1 VKFVAALLLIAYLP
15 LARGASN
22 RQWTVVRSPH
32 FEVYSQAGEQDG
44 RSALLWLEQLRA
56 FFVRGSAAQ
65 AGRDL
70 ESHGPVRV
78 VGFQSAKE
86 YAAFRLQPAADAY
99 YVGGEAMDYIV
110 MPRLG
115 PEEFGVAAH
124 EYAHLVLHSLRL
136 RPPPWLAEGIAE
148 FFSTVRIGENG
159 GLIGGDLPMRTRTL
173 RQRPWIPLAQLLALP
188 ANSPMRADRNTADV
202 FYAESWALTQMLIFS
217 PGYAAGFSQF
227 WDAAQTGAS
236 DAEMLAHVY
245 GKPLSAITADLR
257 DWIQRPRSG
266 VPLPGIPNVNQHV
279 EVSVLPGFESRLLIA
294 DLLYACADLGRAKT
308 AYSALAKER
317 PEDARVAAAL
327 GDIALREGDPSTG
340 REQWKRAMQLG
351 IRDATLYYQY
361 AILAEDAKVPA
372 SDIESALRRAIE
384 LRSNFDDARYKL
396 GLLESN
402 RGCYAAALEQFRAM
416 RSVPAERAYGY
427 WTAVASAL
435 TETDQ
440 REEAKDA
447 AGKAMHYATNADERA
462 SASRLAYAAE
472 TDLTVQIS
480 HDPNGNLQMV
490 TARKPHGTNDWNPF
504 IEPGDH
510 IVYIEGQIRK
520 VECSAGKITGFRVA
534 TASTALEIALP
545 DPSRVLIR
553 GGTPEFV
560 CGADDERKVAIQY
573 AAIEKHAAV
582 DGVLRGMQFR

>member
-1 VKFVAALLLIAYLP
+1 VKFVAALVLVAYLP

-22 RQWTVVRSPH
+22 KQWTLVRSPH
-32 FEVYSQAGEQDG
+32 FEVYSQAGERDG

-56 FFVRGSAAQ
+56 FFVRTSAAQ
-65 AGRDL
+65 AGPDL

-78 VGFQSAKE
+78 IGFQSAKE
-86 YAAFRLQPAADAY
+86 YAAFRLQAAADAY
-99 YVGGEAMDYIV
+99 FVGGEAIDYIV

-136 RPPPWLAEGIAE
+136 RLGPWLAEGVAE
-148 FFSTVRIGENG
+148 FFSTVRISENG

-188 ANSPMRADRNTADV
+188 ANSPIRADRNTADV

-217 PGYAAGFSQF
+217 PAYATRFSQL
-227 WDAAQTGAS
+227 WSGMQTGAS
-236 DAEMLAHVY
+236 DAEMLARVY

-257 DWIQRPRSG
+257 DWIQSPKSG
-266 VPLPGIPNVNQHV
+266 VPLPGIPNVSQHIQ
-279 EVSVLPGFESRLLIA
+279 VSELTGFESHLMIA
-294 DLLYACADLGRAKT
+294 DLLLACADLGRART
-308 AYSALAKER
+308 AYSVLANER

-327 GDIALREGDPSTG
+327 GNIALREGDRSTG

-351 IRDATLYYQY
+351 IRDPTLYYQY
-361 AILAEDAKVPA
+361 AILAEDANVPA

-384 LRSNFDDARYKL
+384 LRSDFDDARYKL

-402 RGCYAAALEQFRAM
+402 RGHYAAALEQFRAM
-416 RSVPAERAYGY
+416 RSVPVERAYGY

-435 TETDQ
+435 TETDH
-440 REEAKDA
+440 REEAKEA
-447 AGKAMHYATNADERA
+447 AGNAMHYATNADERG

-472 TDLTVQIS
+472 TDLTIQVS
-480 HDPNGNLQMV
+480 HDANGTLHMV

-510 IVYIEGQIRK
+510 IIYVEGQIRK

-534 TASTALEIALP
+534 TASAAIEVALP
-545 DPSRVLIR
+545 DPSHVLIR

-560 CGADDERKVAIQY
+560 CGAVDERKVAIQY
-573 AAIEKHAAV
+573 AAIEKHGAV

>member
-1 VKFVAALLLIAYLP
+1 
-15 LARGASN
+15 
-22 RQWTVVRSPH
+22 
-32 FEVYSQAGEQDG
+32 
-44 RSALLWLEQLRA
+44 
-56 FFVRGSAAQ
+56 
-65 AGRDL
+65 
-70 ESHGPVRV
+70 
-78 VGFQSAKE
+78 
-86 YAAFRLQPAADAY
+86 
-99 YVGGEAMDYIV
+99 
-110 MPRLG
+110 
-115 PEEFGVAAH
+115 
-124 EYAHLVLHSLRL
+124 
-136 RPPPWLAEGIAE
+136 
-148 FFSTVRIGENG
+148 
-159 GLIGGDLPMRTRTL
+159 
-173 RQRPWIPLAQLLALP
+173 
-188 ANSPMRADRNTADV
+188 
-202 FYAESWALTQMLIFS
+202 
-217 PGYAAGFSQF
+217 
-227 WDAAQTGAS
+227 
-236 DAEMLAHVY
+236 
-245 GKPLSAITADLR
+245 
-257 DWIQRPRSG
+257 
-266 VPLPGIPNVNQHV
+266 VNQHV

-416 RSVPAERAYGY
+416 RSVSAERAYGY
-427 WTAVASAL
+427 WSAVASAL